1 MLAGADRETESSPGE
16 VHQWNAVKGSSTALE
31 QPAHDLDSEVRLTL
45 VAGFLT
51 GFAIG
56 GIFLVYV
63 VLSGAKLLEWPA
75 L

>member
-1 MLAGADRETESSPGE
+1 
-16 VHQWNAVKGSSTALE
+16 VKGSSTALE

-63 VLSGAKLLEWPA
+63 VLSAAKLLEWPA